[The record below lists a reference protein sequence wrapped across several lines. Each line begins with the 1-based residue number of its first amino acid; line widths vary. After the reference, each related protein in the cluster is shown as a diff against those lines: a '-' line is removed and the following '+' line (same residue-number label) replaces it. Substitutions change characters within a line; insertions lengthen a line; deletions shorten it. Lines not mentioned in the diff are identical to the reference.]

1 MSVFYKE
8 LALKQPKAEGRRWI
22 FVPYDQLTDTV
33 GPLSR
38 EDPKSLGIVLVE
50 NTWKG
55 GRRPYHK
62 QKLALILTNMRH
74 FALEQAERGIAVRHI
89 VTNGPYHTALS
100 PLIPQLGTL
109 RVMVPAERELRE
121 DLLKLSR
128 SGGLDFIPHEGWLTT
143 PSQFYESTGKTP
155 PWKMERF
162 YRRVR
167 TETGILMK
175 DGKPIGGKFN
185 YDVENRLPWHG
196 VPPAP
201 DPPAFKVDNTKAEV
215 GRLINKHFSNHPGDL
230 NLKMLPS
237 TRNDA
242 HSLWQ
247 WAKDAC
253 LYHFGPY
260 EDAMSRASRNL
271 FHSRISALLNIFRLN
286 PNDIVQ
292 DVLEMDIPLAGK
304 EGFVRQILGW
314 REFVY
319 HVHTT
324 TDGFRSIENEA
335 SPVAKWPGDGGY
347 NTWSEKKWPSGK
359 TDRVLNGGASPS
371 FLGSEFPIPPV
382 YWGEPS
388 GLACLDHVVKTVWE
402 DAYSHHI
409 TRLMVLS
416 NLATLLDIRP
426 RELTDWFW
434 IAYADAY
441 DWVVEPNV
449 LGMGTFSLG
458 DLMTTK
464 PYVSGAAY
472 IDRMGDYCEGCSF
485 NPKKN
490 CPITP
495 LYWAFLSRH
504 QAALAK
510 NPRLRMPMA
519 SLRKRKSQ
527 RRTQDRK
534 VFNHVQDVLSKG
546 GVLTPDNLP

>member
-8 LALKQPKAEGRRWI
+8 LALKQPKAEGRRWL

-50 NTWKG
+50 NAWKG
-55 GRRPYHK
+55 DRRPYHK

-74 FALEQAERGIAVRHI
+74 FALEQAERGIAVRH
-89 VTNGPYHTALS
+89 VVANGPYHTALS

-143 PSQFYESTGKTP
+143 PAQFYESTGKMP

-196 VPPAP
+196 IPPAP
-201 DPPAFKVDNTKAEV
+201 DPPAFKVDNIKAEV
-215 GRLINKHFSNHPGDL
+215 GRLINKHFSNHPGQL
-230 NLKMLPS
+230 NLKMLPA

-242 HSLWQ
+242 HTLWQ

-260 EDAMSRASRNL
+260 EDAMSRVSRNL

-292 DVLEMDIPLAGK
+292 DVLAMDIPLAGK

-335 SPVAKWPGDGGY
+335 TPVAKWPGDGGY
-347 NTWSEKKWPSGK
+347 NTWSGKKWPSGK
-359 TDRVLNGGASPS
+359 TDRVLNGGAAPS
-371 FLGSEFPIPPV
+371 LLGNEFPIPPV

-472 IDRMGDYCEGCSF
+472 INRMGDYCEVCSF

-495 LYWAFLSRH
+495 LYWAFLLRH

-519 SLRKRKSQ
+519 SLKKRKSQ